1 MGPECWSNVVHTS
14 PAASHFLAV
23 GIWAGVAFVRKDEN
37 NTPHPRSNEATAA
50 IWLIQY
56 QTLPN
61 WADNSPGQLKGPRTP
76 HQNTNP
82 PVNPAR
88 EPDPRRDKPH
98 QNIIA
103 FWCGDNFRE
112 KSFSHA
118 RRATHA
124 DHARS
129 KARCNARCTLR
140 STREHAAHR
149 HDNRLPKL

>member
-23 GIWAGVAFVRKDEN
+23 GIWAGAVCIPKDTID
-37 NTPHPRSNEATAA
+37 TPHPRSNEATAA
-50 IWLIQY
+50 IWLIQD

-76 HQNTNP
+76 HQNTYP

-98 QNIIA
+98 ERTSPNQ
-103 FWCGDNFRE
+103 CGDNFRK
-112 KSFSHA
+112 KSFGHACTGCHDA
-118 RRATHA
+118 RRPCTPLTPTATP
-124 DHARS
+124 
-129 KARCNARCTLR
+129 
-140 STREHAAHR
+140 AAGCAQRPAPTVHR
-149 HDNRLPKL
+149 A